1 LRPSEC
7 VPVKIAAL
15 LLLLTGSLAAQDA
28 ARDAAN
34 AEPGDAPPAPTPSRQ
49 RPVTISDAVDLA
61 LAYNIGLESERLGV
75 LIARLRVDEEEAA
88 WDTVFNSGVGGGED
102 RIPSRTELAGADV
115 LDTDRFHFNFGL
127 EKRLP
132 VGPTLGVN
140 WRTDRTFNNSSFATI
155 NPAYDSA
162 FEFTISVPL
171 WRGRGRGVTEVE
183 LRAERHAMES
193 ARQDLMAEIATLLTS
208 VGSAYWEL
216 VNRQERVK
224 VLEKSLDVAREIEAS
239 ERKKLRPEVGRSTI
253 IDVTKAEAETQRR
266 IAELIV
272 GRRDA
277 ADAADALR
285 ELILPF
291 TGEKD
296 LDELVFI
303 AIDEPQQDLVAG
315 LLDDRLATAMASRPE
330 LRAQDASIAR
340 LQEFVVQAR
349 DAVSPELNLTGAV
362 TSRGVASG
370 FDNSAGDVFARDAV
384 SASGELNLSFPFGRR
399 AAKAAL
405 RRSELELERA
415 RLTRREL
422 SNGIIAE
429 VRRAHR
435 AVSTAGD
442 QINASRKEVESAE
455 VALDGERRRLARGT
469 STLINVV
476 RLEEDLTLAR
486 IRLLE
491 ARIGLERARLELLR
505 VEGTI
510 LERFSI
516 GIDEELRARRA
527 VAPAESA
534 KPAGNP
540 PGSS

>member
-1 LRPSEC
+1 MFLFL
-7 VPVKIAAL
+7 AA
-15 LLLLTGSLAAQDA
+15 SLAAQDA
-28 ARDAAN
+28 AKDAAN
-34 AEPGDAPPAPTPSRQ
+34 TEPDDAPPASIPSRQ
-49 RPVTISDAVDLA
+49 RPVTVVDAVDLA
-61 LAYNIGLESERLGV
+61 LAYNIGLESDRLGV

-88 WDTVFNSGVGGGED
+88 WDTVFNSGIGGGED

-115 LDTDRFHFNFGL
+115 LDTDRFQFNFVI
-127 EKRLP
+127 EKQLP
-132 VGPTLGVN
+132 IGPTLGVK
-140 WRTDRTFNNSSFATI
+140 WRTDRTFNNSSFSTI

-171 WRGRGRGVTEVE
+171 WRGRGREVTQVE

-193 ARQDLMAEIATLLTS
+193 ARQDLMAEVATLLTD
-208 VGSAYWEL
+208 VGKAYWEL
-216 VNRQERVK
+216 VNRQERVT
-224 VLEKSLDVAREIEAS
+224 VLEKSLEVAREIEAS

-266 IAELIV
+266 IAELIA

-285 ELILPF
+285 EMILPF
-291 TGEKD
+291 TGQKD
-296 LDELVFI
+296 LDELVFV
-303 AIDEPQQDLVAG
+303 AIDEPQTDVVAG

-330 LRAQDASIAR
+330 LRAQDALIAR

-349 DAVSPELNLTGAV
+349 DAVSPELNLAGVV
-362 TSRGVASG
+362 TSRGVAG
-370 FDNSAGDVFARDAV
+370 AFDSSAQDVLDGDAV

-415 RLTRREL
+415 RLQRREL

-442 QINASRKEVESAE
+442 EIRATTKEVESAE
-455 VALDGERRRLARGT
+455 VALAGERRRLDRGT
-469 STLINVV
+469 STVINVV

-486 IRLLE
+486 IRSLE

-510 LERFSI
+510 LQRFSV

-527 VAPAESA
+527 VGPFKSAE
-534 KPAGNP
+534 PAGDV